1 MLCWNI
7 YKYNSHMNYV
17 DINDIPSFG
26 ETLPMHL
33 YRTLDAIMPEYRN
46 LFAKNN
52 LTEQQWR
59 ILRVLWAKNNIS
71 VVDLSEQTLLPAPSL
86 VGILDRL
93 VKKNLINRKRSNKD
107 RRQVQVMLTKE
118 GQKLQEFVAP
128 SVLAIH
134 TKLRAKL
141 SLSEWRQMETILQKF
156 TQP

>member
-1 MLCWNI
+1 
-7 YKYNSHMNYV
+7 MNYV
-17 DINDIPSFG
+17 DINEVPSFG
-26 ETLPMHL
+26 ETLPMQL

-71 VVDLSEQTLLPAPSL
+71 VASLSEQTLLPAPSL

-93 VKKNLINRKRSNKD
+93 VKKDLINRTRSNKD
-107 RRQVQVMLTKE
+107 RRQVQIMLTKE

-134 TKLRAKL
+134 IKLRAKL

-156 TQP
+156 TQPEKKKD

>member
-1 MLCWNI
+1 
-7 YKYNSHMNYV
+7 MNYV

-71 VVDLSEQTLLPAPSL
+71 VVNLSEQTLLPAPSL

-107 RRQVQVMLTKE
+107 
-118 GQKLQEFVAP
+118 VAP

-156 TQP
+156 TQPEKKKD

>member
-1 MLCWNI
+1 
-7 YKYNSHMNYV
+7 MNYV
-17 DINDIPSFG
+17 DINEVPSFG
-26 ETLPMHL
+26 ETLPMQL

-71 VVDLSEQTLLPAPSL
+71 VVNLSEQTLLPAPSL

-134 TKLRAKL
+134 IKLRAKL
-141 SLSEWRQMETILQKF
+141 SVSEWRQMEIVLQKF
-156 TQP
+156 TQPENKKD

>member
-1 MLCWNI
+1 
-7 YKYNSHMNYV
+7 MNYV

-71 VVDLSEQTLLPAPSL
+71 VVNLSEQTLLPAPSL

-93 VKKNLINRKRSNKD
+93 VKKNLINRKRSNKN
-107 RRQVQVMLTKE
+107 RLY
-118 GQKLQEFVAP
+118 FF
-128 SVLAIH
+128 ICYCF
-134 TKLRAKL
+134 
-141 SLSEWRQMETILQKF
+141 KF
-156 TQP
+156 NN

>member
-1 MLCWNI
+1 
-7 YKYNSHMNYV
+7 MNYV
-17 DINDIPSFG
+17 DINDVPSFG
-26 ETLPMHL
+26 ETLPMQL

-71 VVDLSEQTLLPAPSL
+71 VASLSEQTLLPAPSL

-93 VKKNLINRKRSNKD
+93 VKKDLINRTRSNKD
-107 RRQVQVMLTKE
+107 RRQVKITLTKE
-118 GQKLQEFVAP
+118 GQKLQELVAP

-134 TKLRAKL
+134 TKLRSKL
-141 SLSEWRQMETILQKF
+141 SVSEWQQMETILQKF
-156 TQP
+156 TRPEEKKD